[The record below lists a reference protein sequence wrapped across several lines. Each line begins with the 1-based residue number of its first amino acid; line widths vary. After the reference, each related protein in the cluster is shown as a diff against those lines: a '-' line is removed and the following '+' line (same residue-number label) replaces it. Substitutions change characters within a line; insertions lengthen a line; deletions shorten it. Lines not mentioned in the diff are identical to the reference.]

1 LLDGVDLHGY
11 FYWTLMDN
19 FEWKA
24 GFTERF
30 GLHYLDFDDR
40 EKKRTPRKSVA
51 VYRQIITDNGFA

>member
-1 LLDGVDLHGY
+1 
-11 FYWTLMDN
+11 MDN